1 MSTAIEELYNEKHT
15 DFGRLSTPDL
25 RMFIEPEKK
34 SPVISCVDIFEH
46 IQNCPVCSKLYTY
59 NNPNSQST
67 DYQITENYRSMKQ
80 SENNNSKVYTVLWVV
95 FLVLILIT
103 LIVVMFS
110 QVFRDKRSGKMFNSP
125 SYRSK

>member
-15 DFGRLSTPDL
+15 DYGRLSTPDL
-25 RMFIEPEKK
+25 RMFAEPEKK

-59 NNPNSQST
+59 NNPNYQST
-67 DYQITENYRSMKQ
+67 DYQVTENYRTMKEPE
-80 SENNNSKVYTVLWVV
+80 SKNSRVYMALWAV
-95 FLVLILIT
+95 FLFLVFSM
-103 LIVVMFS
+103 LIVLLVS
-110 QVFRDKRSGKMFNSP
+110 LFRDKKSSKLFHSP